1 MRFSFICTMAQ
12 AARMER
18 VVVNAGGRLV
28 SRQKTPEGMI
38 FEVEK
43 I

>member
-1 MRFSFICTMAQ
+1 MRFSFICTLTQ

-18 VVVNAGGRLV
+18 VVANADGRIV
-28 SRQKTPEGMI
+28 SRQKTPEGII

-43 I
+43 T